1 MGSKGVFHRG
11 DVRRFAKL
19 QVFTK
24 AKTWASIRLYRYLQS
39 LVVCLHG
46 CALVE
51 IEGKARRTSARTAPV
66 STGDTIGLILVSLSD
81 THAPIQLGGPHDLEL
96 QGSPDG
102 TGLRRRR
109 GQRLPR
115 RRSAGRSSQA
125 PQAPH
130 DPPRNGS
137 RRSTRPAGKPARIA
151 KGRPGRPARSVR
163 VNDQFRICFVW
174 RDGTAH
180 EVEFVDYHR

>member
-1 MGSKGVFHRG
+1 MGPS
-11 DVRRFAKL
+11 A
-19 QVFTK
+19 
-24 AKTWASIRLYRYLQS
+24 YRYLQS

-66 STGDTIGLILVSLSD
+66 STGDTIGLIFVSLSD

-109 GQRLPR
+109 GQRLPADVLRAVR
-115 RRSAGRSSQA
+115 RKLRKLRMIHRVTVLDDLRVPPANRLESLKGDRAGQHAPSA
-125 PQAPH
+125 
-130 DPPRNGS
+130 
-137 RRSTRPAGKPARIA
+137 
-151 KGRPGRPARSVR
+151 
-163 VNDQFRICFVW
+163 
-174 RDGTAH
+174 
-180 EVEFVDYHR
+180 